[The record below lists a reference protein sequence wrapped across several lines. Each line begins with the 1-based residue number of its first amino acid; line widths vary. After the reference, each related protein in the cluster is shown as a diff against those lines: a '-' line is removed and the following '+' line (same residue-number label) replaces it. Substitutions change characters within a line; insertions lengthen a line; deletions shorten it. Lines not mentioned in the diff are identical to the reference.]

1 MRYRSAQLRGL
12 AHNPALPPDLLD
24 RFVAEADGKLV
35 LSLVQRDDLTAEHLR
50 VLVTRAGESAT
61 AVLLARG
68 LIDLA
73 AVPTE
78 DPWMG
83 LMVAEQPGANP
94 ELVRALARHPEPLV
108 RAALAERVSPSL
120 RSASSSTARLPLD
133 VLDLLAHDQAFSVV
147 LAVARWQP
155 ISREL
160 AEELRR
166 QADDDIDHALV
177 NNQSTPPEVLVS
189 LVDHPSDLLRWQL
202 ASRPDLPHR
211 VYEQLAKDHVPGV
224 RYEVAANAATAESL
238 LRELAAADPDR
249 ETRRQLAHN
258 PVIPLDLLVS
268 LAANTRIGPT
278 LVARVDTATDAEL
291 RMLAA
296 STTKQVRMLVAER
309 PDLPIDL
316 VHLLAADAETNVVK
330 SIAPNLAIT
339 GERLREL
346 VVKHGPRLYPRAAR
360 NPNCPPDLLHDMAR
374 DGELG
379 RRAHVTIANH
389 PNANADTLLL
399 CLRDPI
405 ARRHAAT
412 HPNLPPDK
420 IVELLDDPEVAEA
433 AAANPSLPVR
443 VMVELVGA

>member
-68 LIDLA
+68 LIDPA

-83 LMVAEQPGANP
+83 LMVAEQPGADP

-108 RAALAERVSPSL
+108 RAALAERVS
-120 RSASSSTARLPLD
+120 RLPSD
-133 VLDLLAHDQAFSVV
+133 VVDLLAHDQAFSVV

-155 ISREL
+155 ISPEL

-177 NNQSTPPEVLVS
+177 NNPSTPPGVLVG

-211 VYEQLAKDHVPGV
+211 VYERLAKDHIPGV

-238 LRELAAADPDR
+238 LRELAAAEPDR

-268 LAANTRIGPT
+268 LAATTRIGPT

-291 RMLAA
+291 RTLAA

-309 PDLPIDL
+309 PGLPIDL

-346 VVKHGPRLYPRAAR
+346 VAKHGPRLYPRAAR

-379 RRAHVTIANH
+379 TRAHVTIADH

-399 CLRDPI
+399 CLRDPV

-443 VMVELVGA
+443 VMAELVGA